1 VRAPRHHRD
10 TLRPDLAGATDGASR
25 SDGHA
30 RQQLVDSRSG
40 SVHMDLS
47 VSFLAAGGSVD
58 PHLHSFEE
66 SFFVLAGEP
75 VLRTGA
81 DALELEPGEGGLIP
95 VGAGHSWEAPSGDA
109 RWIEMHAPGARDR
122 AEGRADTFGAPA
134 PQPGPPVHFDPRD
147 PRRRRLFR
155 YEEGS
160 TRHHGQGGGPT
171 IEMLVDR
178 STEAELH
185 TMFMVEFRPGGSI
198 DLHDHPFEEAYFV
211 LEGEV
216 VAEAEGERLSLGA
229 GDLLWTGVGC
239 RHAFRNES
247 TSPVRWLETQA
258 PQPPARHAFRYE
270 RDWNYLERLVERPQ
284 RVEAAR

>member
-1 VRAPRHHRD
+1 M
-10 TLRPDLAGATDGASR
+10 DLA
-25 SDGHA
+25 
-30 RQQLVDSRSG
+30 
-40 SVHMDLS
+40 
-47 VSFLAAGGSVD
+47 VSFLAAGGSVH

-75 VLRTGA
+75 VLRTGT

-95 VGAGHSWEAPSGDA
+95 VGAGHSWEAPGGEA
-109 RWIEMHAPGARDR
+109 RWIEMHAPGARNR
-122 AEGRADTFGAPA
+122 AECRADSFPVAA
-134 PQPGPPVHFDPRD
+134 QHSGPPLRFDPRD

-155 YEEGS
+155 FEEGS
-160 TRHHGQGGGPT
+160 TRDPGQGGGPT

-178 STEAELH
+178 SNEAELH

-229 GDLLWTGVGC
+229 GDFLWTGVGC
-239 RHAFRNES
+239 RHEFRNES
-247 TSPVRWLETQA
+247 HSPVRWLETQA
-258 PQPPARHAFRYE
+258 PQPPARHAFRFE
-270 RDWNYLERLVERPQ
+270 RDWKFLERLVERRQGVVAPG
-284 RVEAAR
+284 